1 MIALYYPKMY
11 TLKIIV
17 LELETE
23 LFNSFSLEI
32 LSALNHLEREMDAI

>member
-1 MIALYYPKMY
+1 MY

-17 LELETE
+17 WELEAE

-32 LSALNHLEREMDAI
+32 LGALNHLEREMDVI